1 MPSPVTRLAIKHMVC
16 RRCIIAI
23 EQELAAMGIE
33 PIAIRLGEVLLQ
45 RPLSREEYSTLAA
58 RLESLGF
65 ELLDDHRHAIVERV
79 KAAIIEVLYSDD
91 EELLERI
98 VFSEYLEQVVGVRYA
113 KLSRLFSQLEG
124 KTIERYIIEQ
134 KIERVKELI
143 AYDELSLKEI
153 AYRLGYSSVHHL
165 SNQFKQVT
173 GMTATHF
180 RALREK
186 PRRPLDE
193 I

>member
-23 EQELAAMGIE
+23 EQELAAVGIE
-33 PIAIRLGEVLLQ
+33 PIAVRLGEVLLQ
-45 RPLSREEYSTLAA
+45 RPLSRDEYSTLAA

-98 VFSEYLEQVVGVRYA
+98 VFSEYLEQAVGVRYA
-113 KLSRLFSQLEG
+113 KLSRLF
-124 KTIERYIIEQ
+124 
-134 KIERVKELI
+134 
-143 AYDELSLKEI
+143 LSSKG
-153 AYRLGYSSVHHL
+153 RRSSATSL
-165 SNQFKQVT
+165 SRKLSASKNLSRT
-173 GMTATHF
+173 TN
-180 RALREK
+180 
-186 PRRPLDE
+186 
-193 I
+193 